1 MFDGGTLFASGGLAG
16 ADYFVVLVYLAGV
29 LIAGWYFSRG
39 QKQVEDYFVAG
50 RQMPWLAV
58 GLSIVAT
65 MLSTVT
71 YLAAPGEV
79 IRLKLLANWGPCP

>member
-1 MFDGGTLFASGGLAG
+1 MLGLHPI
-16 ADYFVVLVYLAGV
+16 DYLVVLIYLVGV
-29 LIAGWYFSRG
+29 LGVGWYFSRQ
-39 QKQVEDYFVAG
+39 QKQGEDYFLAG

-71 YLAAPGEV
+71 YLAAPG
-79 IRLKLLANWGPCP
+79 

>member
-1 MFDGGTLFASGGLAG
+1 MRGLHAVDYVVVFIYLAS
-16 ADYFVVLVYLAGV
+16 VLV
-29 LIAGWYFSRG
+29 AGWYFSRQ
-39 QKQVEDYFVAG
+39 QKRGEDYFVAG
-50 RQMPWLAV
+50 RQMPWFAV

-79 IRLKLLANWGPCP
+79 IRHGLALSIGWLAVPRTCS